1 MERVRRGPPNAVRH
15 HGKEKEEEEE
25 VITDIRIVI
34 LMVIVI
40 STVILF
46 LLLLFLGHPFAS
58 CIQGSEVLGLP
69 PVIGYFRGLHP
80 LETPSGKAP
89 MTILHR
95 TFFY

>member
-1 MERVRRGPPNAVRH
+1 M
-15 HGKEKEEEEE
+15 GKRKKKKKLLLIF
-25 VITDIRIVI
+25 V
-34 LMVIVI
+34 LLFPC
-40 STVILF
+40 SLLF
-46 LLLLFLGHPFAS
+46 LLLLFLGHPFGS

-95 TFFY
+95 TFLLLNPGA